1 MQQIREELGEFD
13 YDMETNHGDYPVEY
27 RPMVELENHARY
39 EGEWIVH
46 GDIR

>member
-1 MQQIREELGEFD
+1 
-13 YDMETNHGDYPVEY
+13 METNHGDYPVEY